1 VSRTFFN
8 LKEITMKRRDL
19 FKLPLAAVAL
29 AALPAQAAAKGQ
41 GKCVVDGTPLQF
53 IPKTPK
59 DANPLENE
67 LKKYPKCPYCG
78 MDRAQFHH
86 ARHLVQ
92 YADDLVDGT
101 CSIHCL
107 SISLAINL
115 DREPKVIYAPDNASA
130 EAIKPLVNVDQATY
144 LIGGSAPGVMTHRS
158 KVSYG
163 NKEAAL
169 ADKDK
174 MGGEIGDFAAA
185 LTASYADLAKDTLMI
200 RRKREER
207 RQHMMKKPS

>member
-1 VSRTFFN
+1 
-8 LKEITMKRRDL
+8 MKRRDML
-19 FKLPLAAVAL
+19 KLPFATAAAVAL
-29 AALPAQAAAKGQ
+29 AAVPAQAAAK
-41 GKCVVDGTPLQF
+41 CEDEGTPNQF

-78 MDRAQFHH
+78 MDRTQFHH

-115 DREPKVIYAPDNASA
+115 DREPKAIYAPDNSSP
-130 EAIKPLVNVDQATY
+130 EAIKPLISVDQATY
-144 LIGGSAPGVMTHRS
+144 LIGGSTPGVMTKRS
-158 KVSYG
+158 KVSFG
-163 NKEAAL
+163 SQDAAL
-169 ADKDK
+169 AAQAKT
-174 MGGEIGDFAAA
+174 GGEIGDYAAA
-185 LTASYADLAKDTLMI
+185 LTASYADLAQDTLMI
-200 RRKREER
+200 RKKREER
-207 RQHMMKKPS
+207 RRHMMKKAS

>member
-1 VSRTFFN
+1 
-8 LKEITMKRRDL
+8 MKRREM
-19 FKLPLAAVAL
+19 FKLPLVAVAA
-29 AALPAQAAAKGQ
+29 AALVATPSQAAT
-41 GKCVVDGTPLQF
+41 KCDGDGTPVQF

-115 DREPKVIYAPDNASA
+115 DREPKAIYAPDNSST
-130 EAIKPLVNVDQATY
+130 EAIKPLISVDQATY
-144 LIGGSAPGVMTHRS
+144 LIGGSTPGVMTKRS
-158 KVSYG
+158 KVSFG
-163 NKEAAL
+163 NKDAAL
-169 ADKDK
+169 AAQAKT
-174 MGGEIGDFAAA
+174 GGEIGDYAAA
-185 LTASYADLAKDTLMI
+185 LTASYADMAQDTLMI
-200 RRKREER
+200 RKKREER
-207 RQHMMKKPS
+207 RQHMMKKTG

>member
-1 VSRTFFN
+1 MN
-8 LKEITMKRRDL
+8 RREM
-19 FKLPLAAVAL
+19 FKVPMLVAGSVAASLLVP
-29 AALPAQAAAKGQ
+29 AARAA
-41 GKCVVDGTPLQF
+41 GKCETDGTPLQF

-59 DANPLENE
+59 DATPLEDE

-78 MDRAQFHH
+78 MDRTQFQH
-86 ARHLVQ
+86 ARHLVH

-107 SISLAINL
+107 AISLAINL
-115 DREPKVIYAPDNASA
+115 DREPKAIYAADNASA
-130 EAIKPLVNVDQATY
+130 EAVKPLVNVDQATY
-144 LIGGSAPGVMTHRS
+144 LIGGKLPGVMTHRS

-163 NKEAAL
+163 RKDAAMAAKEQHN
-169 ADKDK
+169 
-174 MGGEIGDFAAA
+174 GEIGDFSAA

-207 RQHMMKKPS
+207 RQHMMKKPG

>member
-1 VSRTFFN
+1 
-8 LKEITMKRRDL
+8 MKRRDL
-19 FKLPLAAVAL
+19 FKLPLAAAVL
-29 AALPAQAAAKGQ
+29 AAVPASVPAQAAAKCEGE
-41 GKCVVDGTPLQF
+41 GTPNQF

-78 MDRAQFHH
+78 MDRTQFHH

-115 DREPKVIYAPDNASA
+115 DREPKAIYAPDNGSP
-130 EAIKPLVNVDQATY
+130 EAIKPLINVDQATY
-144 LIGGSAPGVMTHRS
+144 LIGGSTPGVMTKRS
-158 KVSYG
+158 KVPFGS
-163 NKEAAL
+163 KEAAV
-169 ADKDK
+169 AAQAKT
-174 MGGEIGDFAAA
+174 GGEIGDYAAA
-185 LTASYADLAKDTLMI
+185 LTASYADLAQDTLMI
-200 RRKREER
+200 RKKREER
-207 RQHMMKKPS
+207 RRHMMKKAS

>member
-1 VSRTFFN
+1 
-8 LKEITMKRRDL
+8 MQRRDL

-29 AALPAQAAAKGQ
+29 AALPAQAAD
-41 GKCVVDGTPLQF
+41 KCEGDGTPIQF

-59 DANPLENE
+59 DASPLENE

-115 DREPKVIYAPDNASA
+115 DREPKAVYAPDNAST
-130 EAIKPLVNVDQATY
+130 EAIKPLINVDLATY
-144 LIGGSAPGVMTHRS
+144 LIGGKMPGVMTQRA
-158 KVSYG
+158 KVAYG
-163 NKEAAL
+163 SQEAAL
-169 ADKDK
+169 AAQAKH
-174 MGGEIGDFAAA
+174 GGEIGDYAAA

-207 RQHMMKKPS
+207 RRHMMKQTG

>member
-1 VSRTFFN
+1 
-8 LKEITMKRRDL
+8 MKRREM
-19 FKLPLAAVAL
+19 FKLPLVFASSAA
-29 AALPAQAAAKGQ
+29 AALVAMPAHAAAKCEGE
-41 GKCVVDGTPLQF
+41 GTPTQF

-59 DANPLENE
+59 DPNPLENE

-115 DREPKVIYAPDNASA
+115 DREPKAIYAPDNASS
-130 EAIKPLVNVDQATY
+130 EAVKPLINVDQASY
-144 LIGGSAPGVMTHRS
+144 LIGGKLPGVMTHRG
-158 KVSYG
+158 KTAYG
-163 NKEAAL
+163 SKEAAL
-169 ADKDK
+169 AAKEIHN
-174 MGGEIGDFAAA
+174 GEIGDFAAA

-200 RRKREER
+200 RKKREER
-207 RQHMMKKPS
+207 RQHMMKKAG

>member
-1 VSRTFFN
+1 
-8 LKEITMKRRDL
+8 MKRREM
-19 FKLPLAAVAL
+19 FKLPLVAAAALVSTPSL
-29 AALPAQAAAKGQ
+29 AAT
-41 GKCVVDGTPLQF
+41 KCDGEGTPLQF

-115 DREPKVIYAPDNASA
+115 DREPKAIYAPDNASA

-163 NKEAAL
+163 SKEAAL
-169 ADKDK
+169 AAKDK
-174 MGGEIGDFAAA
+174 NGGEIGDYAAA

-207 RQHMMKKPS
+207 RQHMMKKPG

>member
-1 VSRTFFN
+1 
-8 LKEITMKRRDL
+8 MKRRDL
-19 FKLPLAAVAL
+19 FKLPLAAAAL
-29 AALPAQAAAKGQ
+29 VALPARAAAKCEGE
-41 GKCVVDGTPLQF
+41 GTPVQF

-59 DANPLENE
+59 DPNPLENE

-78 MDRAQFHH
+78 MDRTQFHH

-107 SISLAINL
+107 SLSLALNL
-115 DREPKVIYAPDNASA
+115 DREPKAIYAPDNASP
-130 EAIKPLVNVDQATY
+130 EAIKPLINVDQASY
-144 LIGGSAPGVMTHRS
+144 LIGGKLPGVMTARS
-158 KVSYG
+158 KIPYAT
-163 NKEAAL
+163 AA
-169 ADKDK
+169 AAQAAQAQH
-174 MGGEIGDFAAA
+174 GGEVGDFAAA

-207 RQHMMKKPS
+207 RRHMMKKEG

>member
-1 VSRTFFN
+1 
-8 LKEITMKRRDL
+8 MQRRDL

-29 AALPAQAAAKGQ
+29 AALPAQAAD
-41 GKCVVDGTPLQF
+41 KCEGDGTPIQF

-59 DANPLENE
+59 DASPLENE

-115 DREPKVIYAPDNASA
+115 DREPKAVYAPDNAST
-130 EAIKPLVNVDQATY
+130 EAIKPLINVDLATY
-144 LIGGSAPGVMTHRS
+144 LIGGKMPGVMTQRA
-158 KVSYG
+158 KVAYG
-163 NKEAAL
+163 SREAAL
-169 ADKDK
+169 AAQAKH
-174 MGGEIGDFAAA
+174 GGEIGDYAAA

-207 RQHMMKKPS
+207 RRHMMKQTG